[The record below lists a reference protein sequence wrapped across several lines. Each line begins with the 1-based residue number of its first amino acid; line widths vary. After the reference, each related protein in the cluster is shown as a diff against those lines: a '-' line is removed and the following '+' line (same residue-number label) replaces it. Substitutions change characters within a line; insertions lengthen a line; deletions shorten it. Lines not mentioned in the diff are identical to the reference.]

1 MPLTPDRLIQVTR
14 DCLAASLVAFVLI
27 SIQGCKSGGNTDTSG
42 DLTANGGSSDSS
54 TSAPATPSTEAS
66 GETPDGS
73 DVENGENDNDGPVN
87 TTEFSDEF
95 DINTL
100 SDWSLRH
107 EVENSPAQYTV
118 LEINRSAPGA
128 LTIVPTL
135 TPGWFA
141 DGDAP
146 LVFKL
151 VSGNFSIETDVLA
164 ESSASPGLPPGQNFN
179 SGGLMARN
187 PQQPGGAENHVMVNL
202 GRQNESLPGFI
213 GSESKSTRDS
223 NSRLTLQA
231 GSNHGRLILCRVG
244 EIFYTYRQMDNETSW
259 TRIGEISRPDLPDT
273 LQAGMVANG
282 FTGPDLRATFDY
294 IRLHIPVTES
304 QCIAG

>member
-1 MPLTPDRLIQVTR
+1 MPLTQNSLIRVTQTW
-14 DCLAASLVAFVLI
+14 LGASLVAIALI
-27 SIQGCKSGGNTDTSG
+27 SIQGCKSGGNTGTTG
-42 DLTANGGSSDSS
+42 DLTTNGGSSDSS
-54 TSAPATPSTEAS
+54 TSAPVTPSTEATV
-66 GETPDGS
+66 ETPDGN
-73 DVENGENDNDGPVN
+73 DVGNGDNNGPVS

-95 DINTL
+95 DIDTL

-164 ESSASPGLPPGQNFN
+164 ESSASSGLPPGQNFN

-187 PQQPGGAENHVMVNL
+187 PQQPGGVENHVMVNL
-202 GRQNESLPGFI
+202 GRQNESLPGFT

-231 GSNHGRLILCRVG
+231 GSNHGRLILCRVDTT
-244 EIFYTYRQMDNETSW
+244 FYTYRQMDNETSW

-282 FTGPDLRATFDY
+282 FTGPDIRATFDY

-304 QCIAG
+304 QCIAGQ